1 MGIRD
6 DSCNG
11 PVEGRSAISRIG
23 AFLTDRRLSLAVR
36 CVIGAVFIYAGVI
49 KLSDPRAFART
60 IASYDLAPESWL
72 PFIAVGLPLL
82 EVIGGAGLI
91 LNIAG
96 GLTLVTLLLFF
107 FIFVL
112 WYGILSGLDI
122 DCGCF
127 SEEEISGQ
135 ASLWN
140 AFYRD
145 VAMLGGALY
154 LYIVRWISSAR
165 QHVHGL
171 WNHIKSMI

>member
-1 MGIRD
+1 MSIRD
-6 DSCNG
+6 PSHTSPAATG
-11 PVEGRSAISRIG
+11 SAIRRIG

-49 KLSDPRAFART
+49 KLTDPKAFART

-72 PFIAVGLPLL
+72 PFIAVGLPVL
-82 EVIGGAGLI
+82 EVVGGAGLVF
-91 LNIAG
+91 NVTG
-96 GLTLVTLLLFF
+96 GLTLVTLLLVL
-107 FIFVL
+107 FIVVL

-135 ASLWN
+135 AGLWN

-145 VAMLGGALY
+145 IAMLGGALY
-154 LYIVRWISSAR
+154 LYIVRWISPAR
-165 QHVHGL
+165 QHVHGV